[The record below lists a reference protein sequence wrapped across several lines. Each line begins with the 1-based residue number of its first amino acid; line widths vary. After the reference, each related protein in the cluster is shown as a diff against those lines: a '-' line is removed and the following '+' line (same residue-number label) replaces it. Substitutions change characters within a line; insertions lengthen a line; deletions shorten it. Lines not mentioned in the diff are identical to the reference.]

1 VLGYFIEKAHMLRTW
16 NSNRQKRFQLLPL
29 LDLLFCES
37 GKVNVNLID
46 LLKGVVDN

>member
-1 VLGYFIEKAHMLRTW
+1 MLRTW
-16 NSNRQKRFQLLPL
+16 NEKRQKRFQPLPL
-29 LDLLFCES
+29 LDLLFSGS